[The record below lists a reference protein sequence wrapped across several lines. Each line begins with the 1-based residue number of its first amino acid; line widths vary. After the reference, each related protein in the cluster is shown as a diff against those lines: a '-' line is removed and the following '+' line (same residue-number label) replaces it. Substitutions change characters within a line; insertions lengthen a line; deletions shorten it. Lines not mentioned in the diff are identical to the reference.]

1 MKRFYVYLA
10 ILFFLCSSHTFAQSG
25 GMLTGTVQDDQEQPL
40 GFANVAVLEAATAKV
55 VTGAIADM
63 DGNFQIMT
71 PAKGKYLLKLT
82 ALGYVELQTP
92 AFDVTA
98 ANFSKDFGKLQ
109 LKQDVKTL
117 KEVQVQAMRPTVI
130 TEPDKMVVS
139 VEGTALAS
147 GATAYEVLTKSPGVW
162 VDQDGNI
169 QLNGKSGVQM
179 MINGKRSYLSGKEL
193 QTLLQGMSAENI
205 KDLELI
211 TNPSAKFDAEGASGV
226 ININLKKAVDTGMN
240 GSVYAGYQY
249 NNVNTYTSGADMS
262 YKSGKWNSFGSLDL
276 ARRKRY
282 RDMEMKRIFLN
293 PDGSTSKFDQ
303 TGREENERFEPSLRI
318 GTDYDFN
325 EKHSIGAM
333 ANVITNSTDF
343 FFHTESYLRD
353 PNVADDLFIDAMNK
367 GEGTYSN
374 GTFNLHY
381 LGKLDTIG
389 TTLSSDLD
397 YVHISSHDKAGFDNQ
412 YFTLPAT
419 TPDSVQMLSNNN
431 PTKYDIYSAKVD
443 FTKPLSKKT
452 KLELGAKASHVV
464 SDNELLFYEEADTR
478 KTLDPKRSNHFIYKE
493 NIYAAYANL
502 NTSLGEKW
510 TLQAG
515 LRAEQTDS
523 RGNSLTK
530 NEKTD
535 RNYLN
540 LFPSVFLQQ
549 KVSDNYQIGYK
560 YSRRINRPNYQA
572 LNPFIFYLD
581 PYTSAQGNPQL
592 RPQYTNSFEV
602 TQTLKQTYNLI
613 LGYSITEDFIA
624 EVPEQNPEDNTTV
637 FQQQNVRNMKSARAT
652 LVAPIKVSNNWDVSN
667 NIIVMYQEFTHPRNG
682 EMVVN
687 DQVTAI
693 AQTTNNIMLPH
704 GIRMEVG
711 GSYQSPA
718 VYGLYNVGEQ
728 WWVDAGLKR
737 SFLDDKLTLS
747 MNVTDI
753 FRSRILKVDTE
764 LNGNVNAIE
773 QYHGARGVRF
783 NIRYRFNKGSEF
795 ESKKRNVNL
804 DELNRTG
811 GN

>member
-1 MKRFYVYLA
+1 MKKIYVYLTL
-10 ILFFLCSSHTFAQSG
+10 LFFLCTSHTFAQTA
-25 GMLTGTVQDDQEQPL
+25 GMLTGTVLDDKNQPV
-40 GFANVAVLEAATAKV
+40 GFVNVAVMEAASSKV
-55 VTGAIADM
+55 ITGAIADM

-71 PAKGKYLLKLT
+71 PAKGTYKLKLSG
-82 ALGYVELQTP
+82 LGYTEHLTP
-92 AFDVTA
+92 AFEVTGP
-98 ANFSKDFGKLQ
+98 NFSKKFGQLQ
-109 LKQDVKTL
+109 VKPDTKVL
-117 KEVQVQAMRPTVI
+117 AEVQVQAMRPTVI

-169 QLNGKSGVQM
+169 QLNGKSGVQIM
-179 MINGKRSYLSGKEL
+179 VNGKRSYLSGKEL

-249 NNVNTYTSGADMS
+249 NSLSTYTSGAELS

-276 ARRKRY
+276 ARRTRF
-282 RDMEMKRIFLN
+282 RDMEMTRIFTN
-293 PDGSTSKFDQ
+293 KHGSKSNFDQ
-303 TGREENERFEPSLRI
+303 LGYEESERLEPSLRI

-333 ANVITNSTDF
+333 ANIIFNSSTNSFQSD
-343 FFHTESYLRD
+343 SYLR
-353 PNVADDLFIDAMNK
+353 NGNAAENLYIDALNSA
-367 GEGTYSN
+367 EGNYGN

-381 LGKLDTIG
+381 LGKLDTTG
-389 TTLSSDLD
+389 TSLSADLD
-397 YVHISSHDKAGFDNQ
+397 YVHITSRDDFEFRNR
-412 YFTLPAT
+412 YVPANDA
-419 TPDSVQMLSNNN
+419 PVRNELLLSEN
-431 PTKYDIYSAKVD
+431 PTGYDIYSAKVD
-443 FTKPLSKKT
+443 FTKPLTKNT
-452 KLELGAKASHVV
+452 KLEVGAKASHVV
-464 SDNELLFYEEADTR
+464 SDNELRFYETADSK

-502 NTSLGEKW
+502 NASLGEKW

-523 RGNSLTK
+523 KGNSLTT

-535 RNYLN
+535 RNYLD

-581 PYTSAQGNPQL
+581 PYTWAKGNPQL

-602 TQTLKQTYNLI
+602 THTLKQTYNLI
-613 LGYSITEDFIA
+613 LGYSVTDDYIA
-624 EVPEQNPEDNTTV
+624 EVPRQNPEDNTTV
-637 FQQQNVRNMKSARAT
+637 FQQQNVRDMKSARAT
-652 LVAPIKVSNNWDVSN
+652 LVAPIKVSKNWDISN
-667 NIIVMYQEFTHPRNG
+667 NVVVMYQEFTNISNG
-682 EMVVN
+682 ELVVN

-704 GIRMEVG
+704 NIRLEVG
-711 GSYQSPA
+711 GSYQGAA
-718 VYGLYNVGEQ
+718 VYGLYRVEPL
-728 WWVDAGLKR
+728 WWLDAGLKR
-737 SFLDDKLTLS
+737 SFLQDRLTLS

-753 FRSRILKVDTE
+753 FKSRVLKVDTE
-764 LNGNVNAIE
+764 LNGNINAIE
-773 QYHGARGVRF
+773 QYQGAQSFRV
-783 NIRYRFNKGSEF
+783 NLRYRFSKGSEF
-795 ESKKRNVNL
+795 VSKKRSVNL
-804 DELNRTG
+804 DELNRAG